1 MRCNSTNIF
10 LHVEHKLS
18 LRRRCICEVIPLKQ
32 RCCGF
37 SWSWV
42 LRSRAAL
49 HVYSEFC
56 CLSDVRGRVEVM
68 LCEQD
73 RAELQSL
80 TFLSISNKLV
90 FIISHVF
97 ESVKPQRCR
106 VDRDACQRFLALVKQ
121 WNQHIWNP
129 LRLNISVSC
138 GIFISPF
145 FHHVDACWAEAG
157 QSDPDHTGVFVKPW
171 LVCWWKSRP
180 VCVSSDWVYSF
191 LKPRINTSDSTP
203 SPSSW

>member
-1 MRCNSTNIF
+1 MWST
-10 LHVEHKLS
+10 KLS
-18 LRRRCICEVIPLKQ
+18 LRRRCICELIPLKQ
-32 RCCGF
+32 RCWWIQLILSF
-37 SWSWV
+37 EI
-42 LRSRAAL
+42 RSSVTRL
-49 HVYSEFC
+49 YSEFC
-56 CLSDVRGRVEVM
+56 CLSDVRVRVEVI
-68 LCEQD
+68 LCERD

-97 ESVKPQRCR
+97 KSVKPQRCR

-145 FHHVDACWAEAG
+145 LHNVDVCWAEAG

-171 LVCWWKSRP
+171 LVCWWKWRP

>member
-1 MRCNSTNIF
+1 MTLALLGDTTSSQQWGVIALIF
-10 LHVEHKLS
+10 VLHVEHDTIFEKKMH
-18 LRRRCICEVIPLKQ
+18 LKQ
-32 RCCGF
+32 RCWWIQLIL
-37 SWSWV
+37 SLEIQS
-42 LRSRAAL
+42 
-49 HVYSEFC
+49 SEFC
-56 CLSDVRGRVEVM
+56 CLSDVGVRVQVV

-129 LRLNISVSC
+129 LRLNISVSG
-138 GIFISPF
+138 GIFIIHFSIM
-145 FHHVDACWAEAG
+145 CWAEAG
-157 QSDPDHTGVFVKPW
+157 QSEPDHTGVFVKPW
-171 LVCWWKSRP
+171 LVCWWKWRP
-180 VCVSSDWVYSF
+180 VCVSSAWVIPF
-191 LKPRINTSDSTP
+191 
-203 SPSSW
+203 